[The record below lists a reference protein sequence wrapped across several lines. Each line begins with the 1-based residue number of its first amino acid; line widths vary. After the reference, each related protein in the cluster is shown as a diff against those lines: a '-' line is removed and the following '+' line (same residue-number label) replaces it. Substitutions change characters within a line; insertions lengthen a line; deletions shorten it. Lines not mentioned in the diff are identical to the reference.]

1 MNDLVTII
9 VPVYK
14 CEKYIRKC
22 IESIIAQTY
31 ASIELILVL
40 DGIFDNS
47 DKICRK
53 YAQSDKRIR
62 VIEQQNQGVSIARNT
77 GMKASVGDWVV
88 FVDGDDWLEQDF
100 ISKMLSYADGSVD
113 IAICDYYAEY
123 SNESKCEKF
132 FNYDDYIFQHEEMSA
147 IMWNCLIPIGC
158 GNTGSCTNVGVP
170 WAKIYRSSFLRDN
183 HLKFKPGL
191 SRMQDMVFNLYA
203 FSAAKKVIYKS
214 IPLYHYN
221 KNDGASTIAFRPMF
235 NDTVRD
241 INNAVREFVEY
252 SGEKEILNIMY
263 CKNIMLLLEIVK
275 LQFVMDRTKK
285 IHKKFDEIRDIL
297 REDSMNLSLKKY
309 DPRYLNFKS
318 KIAGFLLKHKMVEL
332 VYLYVY
338 IKTYKKLR
346 YIRK

>member
-22 IESIIAQTY
+22 IESIIAQTH

-113 IAICDYYAEY
+113 IAI
-123 SNESKCEKF
+123 
-132 FNYDDYIFQHEEMSA
+132 
-147 IMWNCLIPIGC
+147 
-158 GNTGSCTNVGVP
+158 
-170 WAKIYRSSFLRDN
+170 
-183 HLKFKPGL
+183 
-191 SRMQDMVFNLYA
+191 
-203 FSAAKKVIYKS
+203 
-214 IPLYHYN
+214 
-221 KNDGASTIAFRPMF
+221 
-235 NDTVRD
+235 
-241 INNAVREFVEY
+241 
-252 SGEKEILNIMY
+252 
-263 CKNIMLLLEIVK
+263 
-275 LQFVMDRTKK
+275 
-285 IHKKFDEIRDIL
+285 
-297 REDSMNLSLKKY
+297 
-309 DPRYLNFKS
+309 
-318 KIAGFLLKHKMVEL
+318 
-332 VYLYVY
+332 
-338 IKTYKKLR
+338 
-346 YIRK
+346 